1 MNYRCLRAVLGL
13 AAISTAC
20 ASSGSAIEEG
30 SYQQSHVIVD
40 APGGRYDLLLT
51 RDGYMSA
58 DTLVVPARTA
68 WGALVQT
75 YAGFGVPLQGVDPA
89 AHMIATQYFHAHA
102 TFAGE
107 RISRWLECG
116 STLTGD
122 IASNY
127 EITMRFGSLIDT
139 SVVGRSI
146 VRTVLT
152 ATAVAPGSGTNNI
165 ECSSRGNFEKRIA
178 RLVASKS
185 Q

>member
-1 MNYRCLRAVLGL
+1 MNHRCLPAVLSL
-13 AAISTAC
+13 AVLSAAC
-20 ASSGSAIEEG
+20 ASSGSAVEQG
-30 SYQQSHVIVD
+30 SYQQSHVILD

-51 RDGYMSA
+51 RDGYMSS
-58 DTLVVPARTA
+58 DTLVVPPKSA

-75 YAGFGVPLQGVDPA
+75 YAGFGVPLQGADPA
-89 AHMIATQYFHAHA
+89 ARMIATQYFHAHA

-146 VRTVLT
+146 VRTVFT
-152 ATAVAPGSGTNNI
+152 ATAVAPGSGTNTI
-165 ECSSRGNFEKRIA
+165 QCTSRGNFEKQIA